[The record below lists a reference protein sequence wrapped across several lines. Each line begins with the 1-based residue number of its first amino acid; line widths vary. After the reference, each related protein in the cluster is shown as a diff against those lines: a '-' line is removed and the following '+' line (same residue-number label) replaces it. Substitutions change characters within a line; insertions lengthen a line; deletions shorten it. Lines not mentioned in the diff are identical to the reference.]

1 MVVNATLATIAK
13 HAGQPG
19 LKLYHA
25 ASSIANP
32 IRFQEIM
39 KIIYEH
45 FRSNPYIDKKGN
57 PINLLEEM
65 ACFPTMENF
74 YGQSLEVVENMP
86 QRQKNI
92 YLRSFEQSK
101 CMARVYE
108 PYLFYKGR

>member
-1 MVVNATLATIAK
+1 MVVNATLVVIAK

-19 LKLYHA
+19 LKVYHA

-45 FRSNPYIDKKGN
+45 FRSNPYIDKKKN
-57 PINLLEEM
+57 PINLLKEM

-74 YGQSLEVVENMP
+74 FGQYLDATENMP
-86 QRQKNI
+86 QRKKNI
-92 YLRSFEQSK
+92 YLRSFEK
-101 CMARVYE
+101 
-108 PYLFYKGR
+108 